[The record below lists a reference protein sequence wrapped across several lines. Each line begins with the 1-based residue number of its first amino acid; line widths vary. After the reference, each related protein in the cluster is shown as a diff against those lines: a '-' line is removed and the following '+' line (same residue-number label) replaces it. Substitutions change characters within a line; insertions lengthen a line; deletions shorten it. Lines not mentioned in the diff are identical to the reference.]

1 MSGFVRFLSSA
12 LCCAFLSLGVYAQD
26 AQEVQDPDDLPATE
40 AEVSPPVDMWDRI
53 RRGFSMPALDSPKV
67 DQMVRF
73 YAPKRDYF
81 ERVSERAG
89 KYLYYIVGEL
99 EERKMPTELALLP
112 FVESAFQPEALSAA
126 RAAGLWQFIPVT
138 ATNYALQQNLWK
150 DDRRGVLESTR
161 AACDY
166 LQKLYDQFHDWQLA
180 LAAYNWG
187 EGAVQ
192 RAVAKATA
200 QGKPAD
206 YEHLR
211 MPRETSFYA
220 PRLMAIKEIV
230 AHPEKYGIELPDI
243 ENTPYFVSI
252 TKSRHID
259 MKTAAEL
266 AEMDLKEFRRLNMD
280 FNRPVIVA
288 SHEAVFLLPADRAEI
303 FMNNLASWV
312 NTGKPLSSWL
322 LYTVQPG
329 DSLKIIADRTG
340 MTEEELRRV
349 NHVPQGRGVAQG
361 STLLVDANGK
371 IAPEIEKDALDAQLR
386 LTGGTRGASTRMSPD
401 RQIVYRVRRGD
412 TLFSI
417 AKKFGVTQQ
426 SIRVATGLK
435 APKMRIGQR
444 LIIPVAGKPIATVR
458 VGSSKTF
465 YTVKRGD
472 TLFSIARKNRVELDN
487 ISELNRLK
495 SHNLFVGQ
503 VLRIR

>member
-1 MSGFVRFLSSA
+1 MSGLFRFGLGCL
-12 LCCAFLSLGVYAQD
+12 LCSLLGVAIAQ
-26 AQEVQDPDDLPATE
+26 AQGVEEVQDPGDVPATE

-53 RRGFSMPALDSPKV
+53 RRGFAMPVMDNDRVEQMIRFYSPK
-67 DQMVRF
+67 
-73 YAPKRDYF
+73 KDYF
-81 ERVSERAG
+81 QRVSKRAG
-89 KYLYYIVGEL
+89 RYLYYIVGEL
-99 EERKMPTELALLP
+99 EERGMPTELALLP

-126 RAAGLWQFIPVT
+126 RAAGLWQFIPGT
-138 ATNYALQQNLWK
+138 ATKYDLQQNLWK
-150 DDRRGVLESTR
+150 DERRGVLESTR

-166 LQKLYDQFHDWQLA
+166 LQKLYEQFHDWQLA

-192 RAVAKATA
+192 RAVDRAAA
-200 QGKPAD
+200 RGLPAD
-206 YEHLR
+206 YEHVK
-211 MPRETSFYA
+211 MPRETSFYV

-243 ENTPYFVSI
+243 ENSPYFVSV
-252 TKSRHID
+252 TKSRDID

-266 AEMDLKEFRRLNMD
+266 AEMDLTDFQRLNRG

-288 SHEAVFLLPADRAEI
+288 SHESVFLLPADRVEI

-329 DSLKIIADRTG
+329 DSLQVIAERTG
-340 MTEEELRRV
+340 MSEAQLRRV
-349 NHVPQGRGVAQG
+349 NRVPAGRGVAQG

-371 IAPEIEKDALDAQLR
+371 IAPEIDKDALDAQMK
-386 LTGGTRGASTRMSPD
+386 LTGGKALTSAMTPGRRV
-401 RQIVYRVRRGD
+401 IYRVRRGD

-417 AKKFGVTQQ
+417 AKKYGVTQQ
-426 SIRVATGLK
+426 AIRVATGLK

-444 LIIPVAGKPIATVR
+444 LVIPVPGKAQGAVR
-458 VGSSKTF
+458 VGSTLSF

-472 TLFSIARKNRVELDN
+472 SLFSIARKNRVSVAD
-487 ISELNRLK
+487 IRRLNRLRG
-495 SHNLFVGQ
+495 NRLTAGQ
-503 VLRIR
+503 SLRLR